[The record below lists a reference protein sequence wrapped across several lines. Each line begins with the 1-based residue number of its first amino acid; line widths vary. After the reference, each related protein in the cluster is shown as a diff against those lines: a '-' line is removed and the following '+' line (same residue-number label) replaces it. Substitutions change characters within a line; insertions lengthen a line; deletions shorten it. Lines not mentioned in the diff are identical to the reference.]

1 MFNWFKEFQKDST
14 RPGGTGTAGT
24 HGTRRHVV
32 RWRTHSHDLKS
43 VPVYPNS
50 ILDPVWV

>member
-14 RPGGTGTAGT
+14 RRGGPGRPGT
-24 HGTRRHVV
+24 HAARISYA
-32 RWRTHSHDLKS
+32 WRTHSHDLKS